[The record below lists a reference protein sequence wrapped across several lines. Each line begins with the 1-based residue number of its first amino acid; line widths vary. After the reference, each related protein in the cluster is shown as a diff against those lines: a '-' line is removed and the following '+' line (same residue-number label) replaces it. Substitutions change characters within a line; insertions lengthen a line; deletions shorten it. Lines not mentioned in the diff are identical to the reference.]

1 MRTLGYYAKNKKCEI
16 KTDMVI
22 TCRIKKRI
30 NVEKFHKDHG
40 GVYENQCRLYHEI
53 DKKKIAICHTGH
65 TGHTVFQLF
74 GIKTKEE
81 KTTILG
87 KLLPKLNECLKNE
100 QE

>member
-1 MRTLGYYAKNKKCEI
+1 
-16 KTDMVI
+16 MVI
-22 TCRIKKRI
+22 TCRIRKRI

-40 GVYENQCRLYHEI
+40 GVYENQSRLYHVI
-53 DKKKIAICHTGH
+53 DKKKIAICHTG
-65 TGHTVFQLF
+65 VFQLF